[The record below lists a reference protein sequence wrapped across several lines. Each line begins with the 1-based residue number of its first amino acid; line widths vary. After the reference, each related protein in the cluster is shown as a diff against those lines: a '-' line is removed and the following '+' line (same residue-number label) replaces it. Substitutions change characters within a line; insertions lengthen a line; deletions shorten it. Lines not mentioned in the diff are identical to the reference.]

1 MPLRSRG
8 LRRLCDKLKTFYLHY
23 HNANVHQTCES
34 GLLPSRSHMTLWSHG
49 LASSRDKLKKS
60 VCPLPQCLPL
70 PYLEGWLLTLKGCY
84 WYSHMIL
91 QSHDFVWSPE
101 KLIPCVFYHSTCG
114 QQTWQVS
121 DISWGAP
128 THKVTSFFNHAIW
141 WGQMTKLNTI
151 YLH

>member
-1 MPLRSRG
+1 MWQIKNVLSPLPQCQCSPN
-8 LRRLCDKLKTFYLHY
+8 LWEWCLTIKESHDPLITWCCKITW
-23 HNANVHQTCES
+23 QT
-34 GLLPSRSHMTLWSHG
+34 
-49 LASSRDKLKKS
+49 KKS
-60 VCPLPQCLPL
+60 MYPLSQCLPL

-101 KLIPCVFYHSTCG
+101 KLIPCVFYHSTYG
-114 QQTWQVS
+114 QQTWQVG

-151 YLH
+151 HLHLHLH